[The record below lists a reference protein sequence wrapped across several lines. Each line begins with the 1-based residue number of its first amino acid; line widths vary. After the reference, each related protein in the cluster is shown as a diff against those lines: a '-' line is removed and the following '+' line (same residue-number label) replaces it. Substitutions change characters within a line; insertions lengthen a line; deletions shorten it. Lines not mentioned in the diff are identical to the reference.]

1 MDDFFGGPIRT
12 GSLKED
18 FKRAHTLFTVLIII
32 GAVTSTFMNLKKCE
46 EPARSKDI
54 LGMIFNSKEKACF
67 LAATKIDKYSAK
79 LSEVRKRG
87 VASSKEL
94 QKIVGYLVYAAWI
107 MPFGRPLISHISHL
121 IKVKN
126 IKKEV
131 QLDEPA
137 LSACDIWL
145 GLLKG
150 NFGLTFNFI
159 LGKLPRQ
166 KEEWFVDASKI
177 GFGGV
182 CGLAYFR
189 ISYSDFLKGVKL
201 ELRSMFLDMF
211 IAYRELLAVL
221 LAFQVF
227 AKIAPKSFIRINSD
241 NTSVVAWLNKGRCS
255 KKPGFQILAA
265 IEAIK
270 FNFGLKI
277 KAFYIKS
284 KHNNTADTLSRGQ
297 TPPWLSAKGVEQKID
312 IPHIVELINNP
323 GPCWVPKVKTPF

>member
-12 GSLKED
+12 GSLEED
-18 FKRAHTLFTVLIII
+18 FNRAHTLFTVLIII
-32 GAVTSTFMNLKKCE
+32 GAVTSTFMNLEKCE

-79 LSEVRKRG
+79 LLEVRKRG
-87 VASSKEL
+87 VASSKDL

-121 IKVKN
+121 IEVKN
-126 IKKEV
+126 INRKIR
-131 QLDEPA
+131 LDKPA

-145 GLLKG
+145 RLLKG
-150 NFGLTFNFI
+150 NFGLTFDFI
-159 LGKLPRQ
+159 LGKLSRQ

-189 ISYSDFLKGVKL
+189 ISYGNFLRGVKL
-201 ELRSMFLDMF
+201 EMRSVFLDMF

-227 AKIAPKSFIRINSD
+227 AKIVAKSFIRINSD
-241 NTSVVAWLNKGRCS
+241 NTSVVA
-255 KKPGFQILAA
+255 
-265 IEAIK
+265 
-270 FNFGLKI
+270 
-277 KAFYIKS
+277 
-284 KHNNTADTLSRGQ
+284 
-297 TPPWLSAKGVEQKID
+297 
-312 IPHIVELINNP
+312 
-323 GPCWVPKVKTPF
+323 